1 MFGCQCGRSGGPR
14 RTHQRSLEASQRIA
28 CRGVVQNL
36 NCRRAG
42 EIAGPVGR
50 KAGNPF
56 DAALINLTTKMCR
69 QGNNAGSGI
78 VGVAKEITGRVYGFT
93 RGVAT
98 VCCLHRFKNA
108 LTVLIYCLLNRRAGD
123 NVKDRRCC
131 QALFPCA
138 CLGLRCNDV
147 LHPGRVVYSV

>member
-1 MFGCQCGRSGGPR
+1 MTQQRRHMSVYERGLEAFGRSAVGQLYMKKDRSRLDPPLLRLTGGRVSSVYP
-14 RTHQRSLEASQRIA
+14 A
-28 CRGVVQNL
+28 
-36 NCRRAG
+36 
-42 EIAGPVGR
+42 P
-50 KAGNPF
+50 
-56 DAALINLTTKMCR
+56 
-69 QGNNAGSGI
+69 
-78 VGVAKEITGRVYGFT
+78 VAKEITGRVYGFT